1 MISLNQIVNKV
12 QEIADQHYMVK
23 SFDAGSIS
31 QIDLKDQSG
40 DLLYPRVFLHRQN
53 ASSTGGALYYNFEL
67 VVTDL
72 VQDDRS
78 NEQEVICD
86 CMQIATDFVTLL
98 ERPEYL
104 GQNADSFLNPSQTI
118 NYGFLSEEY
127 SDRVSGVVVTFQ
139 IKQGFDYNKCIT
151 PVTGGTG
158 NC

>member
-1 MISLNQIVNKV
+1 MVSLNQIIKV
-12 QEIADQHYMVK
+12 VSDIADQHYMVK
-23 SFDAGSIS
+23 TF
-31 QIDLKDQSG
+31 QSG
-40 DLLYPRVFLHRQN
+40 NLSQFAEIDQQSDLVYPLCFLNRLSG
-53 ASSTGGALYYNFEL
+53 SSTGGAFYFNFEL
-67 VVTDL
+67 VITDL
-72 VQDDRS
+72 VKKDRS
-78 NEQEVICD
+78 NEQEVISD

-118 NYGFLSEEY
+118 NYGFLSEDY